1 MRVSRILAIDWGKKR
16 IGLAI
21 CDELRISVQGLPTLV
36 RKNRAADI
44 EALCELIRDR
54 EVGVLLVGEPLGR
67 LGSTSQAEQFG
78 RTLAKRTKLDL
89 IMWDE
94 QLTSFE
100 ADWILR
106 EDGLKETGV
115 GRIEKGDTDRG
126 AAAVILLS
134 YLNSF

>member
-1 MRVSRILAIDWGKKR
+1 MSRILAIDWGKKR

-21 CDELRISVQGLPTLV
+21 CDELRVSVQGLPTLV
-36 RKNRAADI
+36 RKNRATDLDV
-44 EALCELIRDR
+44 LCELINER
-54 EVGVLLVGEPLGR
+54 EVGVLLVGEPSSQ

-100 ADWILR
+100 ADSI
-106 EDGLKETGV
+106 LKETGV
-115 GRIEKGDTDRG
+115 RRIAKGETDRG

-134 YLNSF
+134 YLNSC

>member
-1 MRVSRILAIDWGKKR
+1 M
-16 IGLAI
+16 
-21 CDELRISVQGLPTLV
+21 QGLPTLV